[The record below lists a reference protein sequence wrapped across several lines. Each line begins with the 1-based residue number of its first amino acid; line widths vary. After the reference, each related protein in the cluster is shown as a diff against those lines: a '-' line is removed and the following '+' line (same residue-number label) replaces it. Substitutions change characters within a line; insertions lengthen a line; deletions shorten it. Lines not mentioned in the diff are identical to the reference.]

1 MVVDLQE
8 CYESEFAQQKNQF
21 KKMLE
26 TIEEKV
32 ALAREGKEPI
42 VNIICPP
49 DGPPI
54 PGLDKLLGCEVPTIY
69 KNSHDGSKEIDR
81 FVKRKNLCPNTVEL
95 CGVFANVCVLRTWI
109 GLKKLGYK
117 LEPVDTR
124 AVLFVP
130 TSRTRVASYPEGY
143 LDTDKV
149 RRVDSENRGPNS
161 V

>member
-1 MVVDLQE
+1 VVVDLQE
-8 CYESEFAQQKNQF
+8 CYESEFLQQKNQF

-32 ALAREGKEPI
+32 ALTKERKEP
-42 VNIICPP
+42 VVSIICPP

-54 PGLDKLLGCEVPTIY
+54 PGLDKILGRVPTIY
-69 KNSHDGSKEIDR
+69 KDGYDGSTEIDGYI
-81 FVKRKNLCPNTVEL
+81 KRKNLSPNLVEL
-95 CGVFANVCVLRTWI
+95 CGVFANVCVLSTWI
-109 GLKKLGYK
+109 GLKKLGYN
-117 LEPVDTR
+117 LRPVDPR

-130 TSRTRVASYPEGY
+130 TSKTRVASYPEGY

-149 RRVDSENRGPNS
+149 RRVNSENRGPNS